1 MKGTRAFQETLE
13 QYLSGM
19 AQQDQLF
26 ADKFNNPS
34 KTMEGCVNYVL
45 SEVQKSGMNGF
56 TDPEIYS
63 MAVHYFVEEGI
74 KDVTAMK
81 DCQVV
86 VNHQVELT
94 AEEIEEMRQK
104 AKEKVLYDEMSRLRS
119 VGKKASTPTVKPAE
133 EEQLLLSFD

>member
-34 KTMEGCVNYVL
+34 KTMEGCVNFVL

-74 KDVTAMK
+74 KDVPSMK

-104 AKEKVLYDEMSRLRS
+104 AKEKVLTDEVIRLRNA
-119 VGKKASTPTVKPAE
+119 GKKTSVVKPQQE

>member
-34 KTMEGCVNYVL
+34 KTMEGCVNFVL

-74 KDVTAMK
+74 KDVPAMK
-81 DCQVV
+81 ECQVV

-104 AKEKVLYDEMSRLRS
+104 AKEKVLADEVIRLRNA
-119 VGKKASTPTVKPAE
+119 GKKPTVVKPQQE

>member
-34 KTMEGCVNYVL
+34 KTMEGCVNFVL

-63 MAVHYFVEEGI
+63 MAVHYFVDEDI
-74 KDVTAMK
+74 KDVPDMK

-104 AKEKVLYDEMSRLRS
+104 AKEKVLADEVIRLRNA
-119 VGKKASTPTVKPAE
+119 GKKPSVVKPQQE

>member
-13 QYLSGM
+13 QYLNGM
-19 AQQDQLF
+19 ARQDQLF

-74 KDVTAMK
+74 MDVPAIK

-104 AKEKVLYDEMSRLRS
+104 AKEKVLADEVIRLRNA
-119 VGKKASTPTVKPAE
+119 GKKPTVVKPQQE

>member
-34 KTMEGCVNYVL
+34 KTMEGCVNFVL

-63 MAVHYFVEEGI
+63 MAVHYFVEEDI
-74 KDVTAMK
+74 KDVPAMK

-104 AKEKVLYDEMSRLRS
+104 AKEKVLADEVIRLRNA
-119 VGKKASTPTVKPAE
+119 GKKPSVVKPQQE